1 LAYVETLLASIQ
13 SVLTNIGPM
22 VSLILIVLG
31 GIIYGVAQTQPS
43 EVKGSWQTVAI
54 GMLVGGIIVAAILG
68 AAVLIRNTS
77 MNLLT

>member
-1 LAYVETLLASIQ
+1 MAYVETLLASIQ